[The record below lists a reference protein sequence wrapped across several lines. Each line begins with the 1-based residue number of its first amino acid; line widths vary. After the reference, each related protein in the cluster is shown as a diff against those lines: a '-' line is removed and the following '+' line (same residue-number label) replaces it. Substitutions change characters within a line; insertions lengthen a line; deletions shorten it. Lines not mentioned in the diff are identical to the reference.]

1 MELTVGEVAARAG
14 IATSAVRYYESLGL
28 IGSQRTTGNQ
38 RRYERSVLRRIAF
51 IRVAQQVG
59 ISLTRIQDALA
70 GLPDG
75 RTPTRQD
82 WERLSQGWRG
92 ELDERIALLERLR
105 DGLSS
110 CIGCGCLSLDR
121 CALYNPKDVLGETG
135 SGARILVDQAS
146 APDEPEGTSS
156 GASSVDGSAR
166 PRVMPGTTKPPI

>member
-1 MELTVGEVAARAG
+1 MELTIGEVADRTG
-14 IATSAVRYYESLGL
+14 IATSTVRYYESLGL
-28 IGSQRTTGNQ
+28 ICCERTTGNQ

-59 ISLTRIQDALA
+59 ISLLRIQEALA
-70 GLPDG
+70 GLPVNS
-75 RTPTRQD
+75 TPTRHD
-82 WERLSQGWRG
+82 WEQLSQGWRG

-135 SGARILVDQAS
+135 SGALILVDQAPATVIEIE
-146 APDEPEGTSS
+146 APS
-156 GASSVDGSAR
+156 
-166 PRVMPGTTKPPI
+166 PR